1 MATDRRDKWLVASDR
16 RPKLPHLT
24 SARLAGK
31 VTFCEPIGNV
41 QDGPKIPKWLLIDMV
56 MGEVGLTLTHPPK
69 CLIPTRLQYMETWIS
84 VTLWKSLGIFRKYLN
99 GYTNRHGKWW
109 SGCDSGSKMSDT
121 AMLDKLEE
129 NLLLLNKKFPKYVNG
144 YWQTF

>member
-1 MATDRRDKWLVASDR
+1 MATDRRDKWVASDR

-31 VTFCEPIGNV
+31 VTFCEPMGNV
-41 QDGPKIPKWLLIDMV
+41 QDGPKIHKWLLTDMV
-56 MGEVGLTLTHPPK
+56 RGEVGLTLTHPPK
-69 CLIPTRLQYMETWIS
+69 CLIPTRLHYMERWIS
-84 VTLWKSLGIFRKYLN
+84 VNSLEIV
-99 GYTNRHGKWW
+99 RHIPQIPEWLLTDMVSDGV
-109 SGCDSGSKMSDT
+109 GVTVALKMSDT